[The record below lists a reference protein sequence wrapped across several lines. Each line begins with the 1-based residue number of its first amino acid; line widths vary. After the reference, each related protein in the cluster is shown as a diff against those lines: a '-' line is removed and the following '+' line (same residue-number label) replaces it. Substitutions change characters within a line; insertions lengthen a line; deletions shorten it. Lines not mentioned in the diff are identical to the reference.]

1 MQATLESKPESREE
15 IEAFEPRL
23 AAPAAT
29 TLRPALSPI
38 WPADSDRPVEQRKLS
53 FTESLLA
60 VACLR
65 VGILPRVT
73 GRRGN

>member
-1 MQATLESKPESREE
+1 MQATLELKPESLEE
-15 IEAFEPRL
+15 LEECEPQV
-23 AAPAAT
+23 AAPAART
-29 TLRPALSPI
+29 IRRALSPI
-38 WPADSDRPVEQRKLS
+38 WPADSDPPVKQLKLS

-60 VACLR
+60 FACLR